1 MTSTSLFSIELLG
14 AMVVVVTEKSR
25 YKQTDTLELKGG
37 EEVSLVACSSP
48 LMGPS

>member
-14 AMVVVVTEKSR
+14 AMVVVAEESH

-48 LMGPS
+48 SMGSS